1 MLHTLKGIIP
11 MVRAITVQE
20 NPDGCLK
27 AVGST
32 LFSVSVLSKLY
43 STGFCQTQS
52 MAAVRKT

>member
-27 AVGST
+27 AVG
-32 LFSVSVLSKLY
+32 
-43 STGFCQTQS
+43 
-52 MAAVRKT
+52 